1 MTATGYFDII
11 YLLKHCRFLNQSMF
25 VYNSIGR
32 GSDIFKI
39 LARIAFVEV
48 KDPVNEIGFCA
59 LDPFNETEIIKF

>member
-1 MTATGYFDII
+1 MNLLPLKDII
-11 YLLKHCRFLNQSMF
+11 PCLILIDRWALIKGSCITH
-25 VYNSIGR
+25 R